1 MVVEHSD
8 NVIDRALHLLQGE
21 ANAIAVGVGNLVHR
35 AIRMYDTW
43 SVYRD
48 GSLHRHAILV
58 AVDRDGVLDGFLGGP
73 DNRLVSRCEGRRLR
87 DYADYRS
94 CRGLPKHFRG

>member
-1 MVVEHSD
+1 MPQVLGTDGPVQSGRVVTSLAMIVGSTGPLLCWELGSAGD
-8 NVIDRALHLLQGE
+8 KNVR
-21 ANAIAVGVGNLVHR
+21 
-35 AIRMYDTW
+35 Y
-43 SVYRD
+43 
-48 GSLHRHAILV
+48 LV

-87 DYADYRS
+87 KRSDYRS